1 MNYEALDLVATQ
13 IKTSNLKR
21 DRLRKQLK
29 KLNKRGLLDFDQLN
43 EDWRWKLC
51 CARLRLGDYSNWDG
65 WQFRSEWSKA
75 LHEEETNLPMWDG
88 RPYGPGVAKLLILGE
103 EGIGDEI
110 MHASVIPEA
119 MVRLG
124 KCGVIYECSPRIH
137 GIIERSFGI
146 ECRKRQ
152 ALNVVRENISHWIA
166 QGDLSSM
173 FRKDLKHF
181 PGKPYL
187 KPDPVRVDEML
198 DFVANLPRP
207 LYGISWQ
214 GKHGFVEP
222 HTLMKE
228 PGTYINL
235 QYDEK
240 APDTTLGVV
249 EPPID
254 LKMDLEGVFALIS
267 ILDKVLTVPTS
278 VVHFAG
284 SLGVPTDLYP
294 IPRREE
300 KDVEYSLNWRVGP
313 GKTHVWHNSVRIIQP
328 E

>member
-1 MNYEALDLVATQ
+1 MNYEALDLVTSQ
-13 IKTSNLKR
+13 VKTSQVKR
-21 DRLRKQLK
+21 DRLRKQIR
-29 KLNKRGLLDFDQLN
+29 KLHERGKLDFTQLD
-43 EDWRWKLC
+43 EEWRWRLC

-75 LHEEETNLPMWDG
+75 LMTEKTNLPQWDG
-88 RPYGPGVAKLLILGE
+88 RPYGPGIARLLILGE

-119 MVRLG
+119 IVRLG
-124 KCGVIYECSPRIH
+124 RKGVVYECNERIH
-137 GIIERSFGI
+137 GLIERSFGI
-146 ECRKRQ
+146 ECWPRRK
-152 ALNVVRENISHWIA
+152 LNEVRENISHWIA
-166 QGDLSSM
+166 QGDLSAM
-173 FRKDLKHF
+173 FRRDIGHF

-187 KPDPVRVDEML
+187 KADPVRIEEMRE
-198 DFVANLPRP
+198 FVAVLPRP
-207 LYGISWQ
+207 LIGISWQ
-214 GKHGFVEP
+214 GRHGFLEP
-222 HTLMKE
+222 EKMMKE

-240 APDTTLGVV
+240 AQEGIV

-254 LKMDLEGVFALIS
+254 LKMDIEGVYGLLS
-267 ILDKVLTVPTS
+267 VLDKVVAVPTS

-294 IPRREE
+294 VPKQEE
-300 KDVEYSLNWRVGP
+300 QDVEYSLNWRVGP
-313 GKTHVWHNSVRIIQP
+313 GKTHVWHNSVRILQP